1 MGTQPGD
8 ITCSKS
14 MGILPGD
21 ITCSKSMSNERF
33 IIKIK
38 KIPFI
43 AIHSKFEVI
52 RNREDE
58 RKTRGQNKSKI

>member
-8 ITCSKS
+8 IICSKS

-52 RNREDE
+52 RNHVSQNDMKNE
-58 RKTRGQNKSKI
+58 RAE

>member
-1 MGTQPGD
+1 MGTQ
-8 ITCSKS
+8 
-14 MGILPGD
+14 LGD

-52 RNREDE
+52 RNHVSQNDMKNE
-58 RKTRGQNKSKI
+58 RTE

>member
-1 MGTQPGD
+1 MGTQ
-8 ITCSKS
+8 S
-14 MGILPGD
+14 GD

-33 IIKIK
+33 IIQIK

-52 RNREDE
+52 RNHVSQNDMKNE
-58 RKTRGQNKSKI
+58 RTE